1 MNNILRIEMKSLFN
15 KFSSKMSIFVTIIF
29 GLFLGIAN
37 KANGEPSCAGIFEY
51 ALVLLIF
58 LSAIPGFYI
67 SNDFTKNTIRNK
79 IITGN
84 KRVNLYLGKFFA
96 VSLFFLVCMILFVV
110 SSIISNFILIGTD
123 GINKNAFLYGLVLL
137 LFCVMA
143 VSAITTFIAMSL
155 KNELGSL
162 APLLLMYMM
171 MIFCMIGMEL
181 FNNSDVMKLICD
193 ILPISQLMTLN
204 LIEVPNNVLIKVLYS
219 VGLTLVLTVGGIL
232 IFRKTDLK

>member
-1 MNNILRIEMKSLFN
+1 MNNMLKIEMKTLFN
-15 KFSSKMSIFVTIIF
+15 KFTSKMSIFVTIIF

-37 KANGEPSCAGIFEY
+37 KANGDPSCAGIFEY

-58 LSAIPGFYI
+58 LSAVPGFYI

-84 KRVNLYLGKFFA
+84 KRINIYLAKFLT
-96 VSLFFLVCMILFVV
+96 VCLFFLVCMSLFVV
-110 SSIISNFILIGTD
+110 SVIISNFILIGSD
-123 GINKNAFLYGLVLL
+123 GINKEAFLLGLIIL
-137 LFCVMA
+137 LFCIIS

-162 APLLLMYMM
+162 APLLLMDMM

-181 FNNSDVMKLICD
+181 FSNSDIMKLICD
-193 ILPISQLMTLN
+193 VLPIGQLMMLN
-204 LIEVPNNVLIKVLYS
+204 LVEIPKKVLIKVLYS
-219 VGLTLVLTVGGIL
+219 VGLSLVLTMSGIL
-232 IFRKTDLK
+232 IFRKADLK

>member
-1 MNNILRIEMKSLFN
+1 
-15 KFSSKMSIFVTIIF
+15 
-29 GLFLGIAN
+29 
-37 KANGEPSCAGIFEY
+37 
-51 ALVLLIF
+51 
-58 LSAIPGFYI
+58 
-67 SNDFTKNTIRNK
+67 
-79 IITGN
+79 
-84 KRVNLYLGKFFA
+84 
-96 VSLFFLVCMILFVV
+96 
-110 SSIISNFILIGTD
+110 
-123 GINKNAFLYGLVLL
+123 
-137 LFCVMA
+137 
-143 VSAITTFIAMSL
+143 MSL

-204 LIEVPNNVLIKVLYS
+204 LVEVPNNVLIKVLYS